1 MNGDICKHMKV
12 GDECDDCDREFTISQ
27 AFPNAQPGSKISNND
42 KANNDKD
49 PMDHFKLAL
58 TDSIKEY
65 NDYLITKNNSTNED
79 AGVHEG
85 IIALEDASQK
95 AVKKLHKD
103 KVLATLGF
111 LKRKTFGEAKE
122 LYKKILVEDLRMILI
137 EEYRRMSP
145 QACEECKI
153 IFNQIESMNSYA
165 ECFICLNKICPKCLP
180 HDHENNH
187 KGLIPACNGCQGK
200 HRNKAKNANTN
211 RDDNRDKSKENDN
224 NDKKENENE
233 IVIQAEVH
241 AEDDDGEFVEVKKK
255 ERKQNKNKDIEEK
268 KEDEKKEKICIHYLA
283 RRCRHGRKGKDCE
296 YKHPKLCFAF
306 MDKGKEG
313 CDKEDCNYHH
323 PAMCKWEDK
332 CKKEKCKYLHPR
344 LNRRDGPK
352 KCKYDDKCNKEGCKF
367 AHTERKSEVVTKV
380 GEKTEAAEK
389 HSTNEKVD
397 KEVEVV
403 KNPEAAKDFRVDRGE
418 DPQIKDLKTMMESLV
433 KNVSTLMEERAM
445 LWNWGHYYQH

>member
-111 LKRKTFGEAKE
+111 LKGKTFGEAKE

-165 ECFICLNKICPKCLP
+165 ECFICLNKICPKCLL
-180 HDHENNH
+180 HDHKNNH
-187 KGLIPACNGCQGK
+187 KGLIPACNGCQEK
-200 HRNKAKNANTN
+200 YRNKAKNANTN

-241 AEDDDGEFVEVKKK
+241 AEDSDSEFVEVK
-255 ERKQNKNKDIEEK
+255 
-268 KEDEKKEKICIHYLA
+268 
-283 RRCRHGRKGKDCE
+283 
-296 YKHPKLCFAF
+296 
-306 MDKGKEG
+306 
-313 CDKEDCNYHH
+313 
-323 PAMCKWEDK
+323 
-332 CKKEKCKYLHPR
+332 
-344 LNRRDGPK
+344 
-352 KCKYDDKCNKEGCKF
+352 
-367 AHTERKSEVVTKV
+367 
-380 GEKTEAAEK
+380 
-389 HSTNEKVD
+389 
-397 KEVEVV
+397 
-403 KNPEAAKDFRVDRGE
+403 
-418 DPQIKDLKTMMESLV
+418 
-433 KNVSTLMEERAM
+433 
-445 LWNWGHYYQH
+445 